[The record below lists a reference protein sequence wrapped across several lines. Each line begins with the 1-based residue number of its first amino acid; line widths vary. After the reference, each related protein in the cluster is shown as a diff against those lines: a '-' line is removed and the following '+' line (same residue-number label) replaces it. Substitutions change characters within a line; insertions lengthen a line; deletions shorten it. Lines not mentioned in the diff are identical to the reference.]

1 MTKILSDGKPRR
13 LPKRFPTRQTSSAEK
28 ARRQAE
34 SDAFYQRCRAIFER
48 VCPEL
53 IEEHYNWYIIIEPD
67 SKDYSI
73 DLDEM
78 VAIQKMREQH
88 PQRKVMIMRLNETG
102 TCGRI

>member
-1 MTKILSDGKPRR
+1 MTKTLSDGKPRR
-13 LPKRFPTRQTSSAEK
+13 LPKRFPTRQISSEEK

-34 SDAFYQRCRAIFER
+34 SDVFYQRCRTIFER
-48 VCPEL
+48 VRPQL

-67 SKDYSI
+67 SEDYAINS
-73 DLDEM
+73 DEM

-88 PQRKVMIMRLNETG
+88 PQGKVMIMRLNETG